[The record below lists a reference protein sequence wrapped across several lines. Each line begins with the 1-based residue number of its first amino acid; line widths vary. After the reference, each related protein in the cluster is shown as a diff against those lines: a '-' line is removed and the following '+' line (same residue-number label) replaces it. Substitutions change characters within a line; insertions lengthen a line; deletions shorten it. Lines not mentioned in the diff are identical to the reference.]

1 MAKESPGKGKA
12 KAKGKGKAK
21 AGAKAAG
28 TQRRLSF
35 PAIEDAP
42 PSQKTPADAAAES
55 QKSHEED
62 DNGEGPREESEAA
75 DAGENDSSPPTRGQR
90 YVFNRDFD
98 TLPQSV
104 QDEYTRV
111 NNSRVFG
118 KQQLLNKII
127 NRAVRNRAGGYKAK
141 VDTSSATGITNIIYG

>member
-1 MAKESPGKGKA
+1 MSSWPAWFKQFSNKDPVHRSASSPSFCL
-12 KAKGKGKAK
+12 
-21 AGAKAAG
+21 
-28 TQRRLSF
+28 RDRLSF

-42 PSQKTPADAAAES
+42 SSQKSVAES

-90 YVFNRDFD
+90 YAFNRDFD